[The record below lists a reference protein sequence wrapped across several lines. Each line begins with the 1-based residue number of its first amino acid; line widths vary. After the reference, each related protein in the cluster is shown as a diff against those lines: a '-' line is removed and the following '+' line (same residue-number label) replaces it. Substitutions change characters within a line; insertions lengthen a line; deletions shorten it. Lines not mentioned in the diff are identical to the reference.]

1 MAQELI
7 AIKFDPDTAPQN
19 WEFQL
24 VEDGV
29 RGAFYRTMRLGE
41 ENNPTKITLPDPE
54 NASVSHD
61 LVMFRAAP

>member
-7 AIKFDPDTAPQN
+7 ALRFDQDATPPR

-29 RGAFYRTMRLGE
+29 RGALYRTMRPGE

-54 NASVSHD
+54 DPNVSHD
-61 LVMFRAAP
+61 LVMIRTAL